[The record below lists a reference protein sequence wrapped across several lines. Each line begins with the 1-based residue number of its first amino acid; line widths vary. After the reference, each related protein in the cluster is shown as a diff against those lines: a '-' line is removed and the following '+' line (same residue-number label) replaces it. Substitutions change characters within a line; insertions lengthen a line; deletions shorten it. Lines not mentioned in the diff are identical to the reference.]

1 MGRPSYHLSSWV
13 LSYTQVTPDS
23 YHARELGSC
32 CRHLS
37 VTLTEGKKALLPG
50 RKQDCRTLSGMEGR
64 ALWAGTCRF
73 TRDILGG
80 GVPCGP
86 YLAQLCR
93 LWTEDDIGIVLHGF
107 RLCMAFW
114 RSCDSPRPP
123 PKGPLPGHKP
133 PIKEA
138 KKRPLLLPRFSGSL
152 WQNGRG
158 PRLLWLPAGR
168 ELMREG
174 IHERHG
180 MVLNPTQL
188 RMLGSRPRH

>member
-123 PKGPLPGHKP
+123 PRAHSLVTSHQS
-133 PIKEA
+133 
-138 KKRPLLLPRFSGSL
+138 KKRRSDLCSCRDSLAAFGRMVGAPGYYGSL
-152 WQNGRG
+152 RG
-158 PRLLWLPAGR
+158 
-168 ELMREG
+168 
-174 IHERHG
+174 
-180 MVLNPTQL
+180 
-188 RMLGSRPRH
+188 GS